1 MKKKL
6 PSIYHDKTNVK
17 KSNNRNVF
25 YSSQSNINN
34 DNVVL
39 PKKSNTVGENDYNHI
54 INTLNSLFTSSHHV
68 FMIPVEVITKKKKYE
83 TKIIYRDKNKIST
96 IDGDTIYLRDI
107 IDIKIKK
114 SL

>member
-17 KSNNRNVF
+17 RANNRNVF
-25 YSSQSNINN
+25 YSGDFSRSSDDIVMKKESSSN
-34 DNVVL
+34 
-39 PKKSNTVGENDYNHI
+39 KENDYSHI

-68 FMIPVEVITKKKKYE
+68 FMIPVEVITNSKKYD
-83 TKIIYRDKNKIST
+83 TKIIYRDKSKIST
-96 IDGDTIYLRDI
+96 IDGDTIYLKDI
-107 IDIKIKK
+107 VDIKIKK

>member
-34 DNVVL
+34 DNVRVQR
-39 PKKSNTVGENDYNHI
+39 KNNVNNESDYNHI

-68 FMIPVEVITKKKKYE
+68 FMIPVEIITKGKRYD
-83 TKIIYRDKNKIST
+83 TKIIYRDKSKIST
-96 IDGDTIYLRDI
+96 VDGDTIYLRDI